1 MVLRVRSWR
10 ERVFRKAVSQFC
22 FCFASSAANS
32 VVPDILSSLAIA
44 EMKIL
49 LREVY
54 SQCRTTISS
63 QMDSDMEMEDQIIA
77 SRPKGQCCKLV
88 FEKLS

>member
-1 MVLRVRSWR
+1 
-10 ERVFRKAVSQFC
+10 
-22 FCFASSAANS
+22 
-32 VVPDILSSLAIA
+32 
-44 EMKIL
+44 MKIL

>member
-1 MVLRVRSWR
+1 LVLILALQRHPT
-10 ERVFRKAVSQFC
+10 QFVTD
-22 FCFASSAANS
+22 NT
-32 VVPDILSSLAIA
+32 ISSLAVA

-63 QMDSDMEMEDQIIA
+63 KMESDMEMEDQIIA